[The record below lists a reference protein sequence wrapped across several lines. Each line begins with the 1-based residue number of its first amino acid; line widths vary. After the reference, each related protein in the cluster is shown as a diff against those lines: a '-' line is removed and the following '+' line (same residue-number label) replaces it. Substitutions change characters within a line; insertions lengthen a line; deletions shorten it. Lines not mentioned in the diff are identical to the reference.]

1 MQDVLRMGDVVRLV
15 IGGPLMR
22 VTNADGAMHEVWCS
36 WSDNSGTHRD
46 AFIAASLIRIETG
59 RHMAEVTAQNPYPSA
74 ASAP

>member
-36 WSDNSGTHRD
+36 WSDQTGTHRD
-46 AFIAASLIRIETG
+46 AFVAASLMRIES
-59 RHMAEVTAQNPYPSA
+59 RDHLAEVVAQSA
-74 ASAP
+74 RSEASGAA

>member
-36 WSDNSGTHRD
+36 WSDKTGTHRD
-46 AFIAASLIRIETG
+46 AFIAASLMRIES
-59 RHMAEVTAQNPYPSA
+59 RDQMAGFAAQSDH
-74 ASAP
+74 SAPLGA

>member
-36 WSDNSGTHRD
+36 WSDKTGTHRD
-46 AFIAASLIRIETG
+46 AFIAASLIRVES
-59 RHMAEVTAQNPYPSA
+59 RDQMAGVAAQSDH
-74 ASAP
+74 SAPLGA